1 MLSFLGLCNY
11 YRKLI
16 PHLADISAPLYAVTQ
31 ETKLEMN
38 SDLMNVLNAL
48 KSAMCPVAALRI
60 PDPEQPF
67 ILETDASIVALGAV
81 LRQGDPGE
89 SFPVAFFSIGLTNH
103 DRNYSTYERELLAV
117 VKSCE
122 FFRVFL
128 LGAPFT
134 LRTDH
139 AALAAI
145 FTSKLKTSSPIVKW
159 VMRLQELSLVVQYMQ
174 GKENVVAD
182 ALSYSLAH
190 ASNGK

>member
-16 PHLADISAPLYAVTQ
+16 PHFAEISAPLYAVTQ

-38 SDLMNVLNAL
+38 SDLMKAFDAL
-48 KSAMCPVAALRI
+48 KSAMCPAAALRI
-60 PDPEQPF
+60 PNPEQPF
-67 ILETDASIVALGAV
+67 ILETDASNVALGAV

-89 SFPVAFFSIGLTNH
+89 SFPVAFFSIGLTKPE
-103 DRNYSTYERELLAV
+103 RNYSTYERELLAV

-145 FTSKLKTSSPIVKW
+145 FTSK
-159 VMRLQELSLVVQYMQ
+159 
-174 GKENVVAD
+174 
-182 ALSYSLAH
+182 
-190 ASNGK
+190 